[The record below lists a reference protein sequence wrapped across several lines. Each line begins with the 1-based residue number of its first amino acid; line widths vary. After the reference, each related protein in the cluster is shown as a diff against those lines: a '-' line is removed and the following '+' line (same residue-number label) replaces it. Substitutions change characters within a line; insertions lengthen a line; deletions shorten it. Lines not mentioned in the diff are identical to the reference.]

1 MTVAFETTSPRAH
14 RRRRI
19 TAMPANE
26 AEAESDFNDAVTLFG
41 AGSKDAE
48 GAKRHLR
55 MIRRFNHVYG
65 WSF

>member
-1 MTVAFETTSPRAH
+1 MWLCPHSQSALSAGEGGDTGLIPRS
-14 RRRRI
+14 I
-19 TAMPANE
+19 
-26 AEAESDFNDAVTLFG
+26 AESDFNDAVSLFG